1 MFKVEKD
8 TNSDGEILFVCFC
21 NWLLYIFQND
31 NLPNRYVCEIQD
43 TYIGGHVKYLGRSVF
58 EIAKL

>member
-21 NWLLYIFQND
+21 NRLLYIFQND

-43 TYIGGHVKYLGRSVF
+43 TYISGHVKYLGRSIF